1 MRLTENQVA
10 AIRQAVADTFGAGAQ
25 VWLFGS
31 RVDDN
36 KRGGD
41 INLLVHP
48 GPEVSSNLL
57 LRKIRLFGQ
66 LERLWVNVRLISS
79 SNTMPI
85 LVLLSKLHAKLG
97 SGYETSF

>member
-41 INLLVHP
+41 IDLLVHP
-48 GPEVSSNLL
+48 GPEVSSDLL
-57 LRKIRLFGQ
+57 LRKIRLLGQ
-66 LERLWVNVRLISS
+66 LECALGERKIDIVIEHNADPRPIVQVAHQTGIRL
-79 SNTMPI
+79 
-85 LVLLSKLHAKLG
+85 
-97 SGYETSF
+97 